1 MKSLE
6 EFLKETR
13 YPGRFM
19 VIGMLGGKAV
29 ILYGA
34 TGRSPSSL
42 KRRFIELEDGIY
54 MTAIDATVA
63 IEGNPELLEYPA
75 VRFFEKGIAAANGT
89 HIERLDPLQ
98 GRDARQQLSYAL
110 ADEAYEPDE
119 HWTPRITGCIIESST
134 FDAALHIIRANQ
146 NGIDRSSW
154 TLDMKDG
161 TGYYISTYRGDDVK
175 PTPSFPGEPI
185 SVAFSYDSVDDAA
198 KALHTLL
205 APKKDEMD
213 YRVAFI
219 AVFKALGEEPEVSI
233 VNAH

>member
-19 VIGMLGGKAV
+19 VIGMLKGMAV

-119 HWTPRITGCIIESST
+119 HWTPRITGCVIESNA
-134 FDAALHIIRANQ
+134 FDAAFHIIRSSTS
-146 NGIDRSSW
+146 GIDRSSW

-175 PTPSFPGEPI
+175 PTPSFSGEP
-185 SVAFSYDSVDDAA
+185 VHLAFSYNSAAEAA
-198 KALHTLL
+198 KALSASL
-205 APKKDEMD
+205 APARGETD

-219 AVFKALGEEPEVSI
+219 AVFKALGKEPEVSI
-233 VNAH
+233 LNAH